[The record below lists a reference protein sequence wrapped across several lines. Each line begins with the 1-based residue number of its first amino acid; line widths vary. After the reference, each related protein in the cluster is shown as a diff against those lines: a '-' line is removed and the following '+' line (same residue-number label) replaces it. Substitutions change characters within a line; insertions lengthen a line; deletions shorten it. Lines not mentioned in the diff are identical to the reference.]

1 MNKLILVGMTAV
13 ALSLGACGK
22 KVPPP
27 VETPPPA
34 QTTDNSNSTDPNSL
48 EVVELPALQADLVAK
63 AGSDTVYFGTD
74 QYSLDEASKATLA
87 AQARW
92 MAANPNVR
100 ASIEGHCDERGTREY
115 NQALGERRANAAKDF
130 LLSQGVPMSRLV
142 VTSWGKE
149 RPVATGSNEEA
160 WAQNRRAVTVIIR

>member
-1 MNKLILVGMTAV
+1 MKKTVLIGMTAI
-13 ALSLGACGK
+13 ALSLGACAK
-22 KVPPP
+22 R
-27 VETPPPA
+27 TPPPA
-34 QTTDNSNSTDPNSL
+34 ATTEPPPVTQPDSNSTDPNSL

-92 MAANPNVR
+92 MMANPNVR

-115 NQALGERRANAAKDF
+115 NMALGERRANAAREF
-130 LLSQGVPMSRLV
+130 MISQGVPAERLL
-142 VTSWGKE
+142 VTS
-149 RPVATGSNEEA
+149 
-160 WAQNRRAVTVIIR
+160 